1 MLGSVAAFTAMAI
14 AGRELA
20 GRHDTFEIMAF
31 RSAIGMVIV
40 CAVATAFGRMRDVR
54 ADRLPQHVVRN
65 IFHFAGQNLWFHA
78 LTLIPLAQV
87 FALEFT
93 SPIWVILLSPLVLG
107 ERLTRPRVLAAAL
120 GFAGILLVTRP
131 ELTNL
136 NAGTLAAAASAICF
150 AATILMTK
158 ALTRGESIVS
168 ILFWLTLMQLVLGL
182 ACAGYDGQI
191 RMPDAGTFPWLVLIG
206 LCGVAAHLCLT
217 TALSLAPAS
226 AVVPIDFIRLPLIAV
241 IGALAYQEPIDLW
254 VIAGGAIIFLG
265 NWINLRRSPEDRR
278 PDARNG

>member
-31 RSAIGMVIV
+31 RSAIGLVIV
-40 CAVATAFGRMRDVR
+40 CIVATVLGRMGNVR
-54 ADRLPQHVVRN
+54 ADRLPQHAVRN
-65 IFHFAGQNLWFHA
+65 LFHFAGQNLWFYA

-107 ERLTRPRVLAAAL
+107 ERLTRPRVLGAIL
-120 GFAGILLVTRP
+120 GFIGILLVTRP
-131 ELTNL
+131 ELANL

-150 AATILMTK
+150 AATVLMTK
-158 ALTRGESIVS
+158 ALTGDESIVS

-182 ACAGYDGQI
+182 ICAGYDAQI
-191 RMPDAGTFPWLVLIG
+191 RMPDAATLPWLVLIG
-206 LCGVAAHLCLT
+206 VSGVTAHLCLT
-217 TALSLAPAS
+217 SALSLAPAS

-241 IGALAYQEPIDLW
+241 IGAVAYQESIDLW
-254 VIAGGAIIFLG
+254 VIVGGAVIFLG
-265 NWINLRRSPEDRR
+265 NWINLRRSSKDRR
-278 PDARNG
+278 TDATNG